1 MKLNKI
7 KKTLVYALHSGNLYG
22 TEQMAMATC
31 DGLRDEFDSVIIAP
45 QGLVIDAARQMG
57 FETHTFSDTKDF
69 VRKLRRILAENDE
82 LVFIATG
89 IAQSFALIF
98 LNLFYQRNVKHLH
111 IVHGGTDEQLNY
123 RRKRFL
129 NYFDVTLV
137 AVSKFVKERLIA
149 HQIRAEKITIIENF
163 LTPEL
168 ISNCP
173 QKLSYAKTGLK
184 KVAIVSRVDPS
195 KRIDLLL
202 DALDKYQNLSE
213 LEFTIYGTGSELENL
228 SNRARRNNPNVHFEG
243 FHSNITQDL
252 AKADLLLHLCPT
264 EPFGLAILEAMAVGV
279 PVLVPNSGG
288 AGSLITDGLNGFHFR
303 ANDIDHLAARLN
315 ELSTSKFYLLDTVI
329 IGGKIS
335 LNTRFSSV
343 LGIESYRKL
352 IKNKQLPTEM
362 LFKKGVA
369 L

>member
-1 MKLNKI
+1 M
-7 KKTLVYALHSGNLYG
+7 KKTLVYTLHSSNLYG
-22 TEQMAMATC
+22 TEQIALATC
-31 DGLRDEFDSVIIAP
+31 DGLRDEFDPVIIAP
-45 QGLVIDAARQMG
+45 QGLVIDAAHQMG
-57 FETHTFSDTKDF
+57 FKTHTFSDAKEF
-69 VRKLRRILAENDE
+69 FRKLRPILAENDE

-89 IAQSFALIF
+89 IVQSFALIF

-111 IVHGGTDEQLNY
+111 VVHGGMDERLSY
-123 RRKRFL
+123 GRKRLL

-149 HQIRAEKITIIENF
+149 HQVPAEKIKIIENF

-168 ISNCP
+168 ILNCP
-173 QKLSYAKTGLK
+173 QKLPYAKTGLK
-184 KVAIVSRVDPS
+184 KVAIVSHIDPG

-202 DALDKYQNLSE
+202 DALDKYQNLNE
-213 LEFTIYGTGSELENL
+213 LEFAIYGTGSEFENL
-228 SNRARRNNPNVHFEG
+228 KNRAARNNPNVSFEG
-243 FHSNITQDL
+243 FHSNITEDL

-288 AGSLITDGLNGFHFR
+288 SGSLITDGLNGFHFR
-303 ANDIDHLAARLN
+303 ANDIDHLAARLI

-329 IGGKIS
+329 IGGKIA

-352 IKNKQLPTEM
+352 IKANKLSTEL